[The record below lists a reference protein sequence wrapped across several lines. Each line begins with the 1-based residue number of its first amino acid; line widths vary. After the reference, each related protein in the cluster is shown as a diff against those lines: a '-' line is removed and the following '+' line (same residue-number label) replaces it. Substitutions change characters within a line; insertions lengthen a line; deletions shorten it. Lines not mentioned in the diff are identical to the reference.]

1 MRSISEP
8 FVVTP
13 PAGARILTR
22 LRLSAADEAVVRA
35 VGAHLGRLAGAD
47 LAWRCRLGREQDQRA
62 VRKRSLTDRSSS
74 RWAGSI
80 TRTSNDQWQ
89 RGLTNLTDRRIA
101 LRRASRAI
109 RLRLAVPVGQR
120 QGRVRGYAS
129 RAERFAKQGRLQH
142 LQAELAEVEGQLAAG
157 RVSVCRGGR
166 RLAKLRH
173 AIVANRDGNSER
185 GKQGG
190 KTEMT
195 VGAWLVRWRAE
206 RMFLIA
212 DGDAAY
218 PLGNGTIVVHPV
230 ERWCELKLP
239 APLVHLA
246 NQPGGR
252 YRLACPVVVSHRGE
266 EWAAQATTGAVRY
279 DITFDLGKGRWY
291 LHASWR
297 LPAVTPPSLEKLGQ
311 DRVVGVDLNAD
322 HLDAWV
328 LDASGNPVG
337 PPHTIALDLDGFPA
351 STRDGRLR
359 AAISSILRLAADGG
373 CRSIL
378 VENLDFADARQLGRE
393 TLGRGRRGKSF
404 RRTVSGM
411 PINRFRTLLVGMA
424 ANHGLWVIAV
434 DPAWTSVW
442 GRRYW
447 RTPLN
452 QSTKRSVTVS
462 SHHAAAV
469 VIGRRGLGVRARRRQ
484 GVPGHDRRIV
494 AGELPARPDFRRS
507 GCEGPGP
514 PGGQRA
520 AAPPRKTRPAERSR
534 LGDQVVHDRSGSPGQ
549 DAPLRSP

>member
-1 MRSISEP
+1 M
-8 FVVTP
+8 
-13 PAGARILTR
+13 AN
-22 LRLSAADEAVVRA
+22 LS
-35 VGAHLGRLAGAD
+35 
-47 LAWRCRLGREQDQRA
+47 
-62 VRKRSLTDRSSS
+62 
-74 RWAGSI
+74 
-80 TRTSNDQWQ
+80 
-89 RGLTNLTDRRIA
+89 DRRIA

-109 RLRLAVPVGQR
+109 RSRLAVPVGQR

-129 RAERFAKQGRLQH
+129 QAERFAKRGRLQH
-142 LQAELAEVEGQLAAG
+142 LQTELAEVDGRLAAG

-173 AIVANRDGNSER
+173 AVVGDASVSGR
-185 GKQGG
+185 GGR
-190 KTEMT
+190 TEVT
-195 VGAWLVRWRAE
+195 EAEWHARWEAE
-206 RMFLIA
+206 RLFLIA
-212 DGDAAY
+212 DGDTAY
-218 PLGNGTIVVHPV
+218 PLGNGTIVVHP
-230 ERWCELKLP
+230 EQRWCEIKLP

-246 NQPGGR
+246 NRPGGR
-252 YRLACPVVVSHRGE
+252 YRLACPVAFTHRGD
-266 EWAAQATTGAVRY
+266 EWAAQAASGAVRY
-279 DITFDLGKGRWY
+279 DITLDPGKGRWY

-297 LPAVTPPSLEKLGQ
+297 LPAVTPPSLEKLRQ

-322 HLDAWV
+322 HLEAWV

-337 PPHTIALDLDGFPA
+337 PPHTIPLDLDGFPA

-359 AAISSILRLAADGG
+359 AAISSILRLAADSG

-378 VENLDFADARQLGRE
+378 VENLDFTDARQLGRE

-411 PINRFRTLLVGMA
+411 PTNRFRTLLVGMA

-469 VIGRRGLGVRARRRQ
+469 VIGRRGLGVRARRRP

-520 AAPPRKTRPAERSR
+520 AAEPCRTRPAERNRS
-534 LGDQVVHDRSGSPGQ
+534 GDQVVQDRSGSPGRTHPLL
-549 DAPLRSP
+549 AP